1 MSTLQNLESQSG
13 QDGQDGKAEAAEGN
27 PKLATAGKWVQCWI
41 AFTDKESPEQAYRRG
56 ENLKRF
62 VAEITRFSTN

>member
-13 QDGQDGKAEAAEGN
+13 QDGKAEGGEGS